1 MPAKYLLCCMA
12 LLPGCSLL
20 APFTKNIPFHIKA
33 VIEGEIKGHK
43 IHCEKNIDIADGRWG
58 VMCSVGNDMDVKY
71 RVRPMSDELTQIE
84 FVVGKSKKGR
94 EKLIATPSVLVKR
107 SQSAR
112 AVASTH
118 NSNIIVMAERIR

>member
-1 MPAKYLLCCMA
+1 MRLKYLLCSFI
-12 LLPGCSLL
+12 LLSGCSFLS
-20 APFTKNIPFHIKA
+20 PFSGPTPFHIKA

-43 IHCEKNIDIADGRWG
+43 IRCEKNIDIADGRWG
-58 VMCSVGNDMDVKY
+58 VMCSIGNDMDVKY

-84 FVVGKSKKGR
+84 FVVGKSKEGR

-118 NSNIIVMAERIR
+118 NANIIVMAERTR